1 MFDKLYSFKV
11 LTPTL
16 RMVRGRSADV
26 NIQFTIPFIN
36 QHGILRLPSGAVLV
50 DAQPPLLINMAV
62 HGDSVDCNDPNK
74 NLCEKKVY
82 AYKREDSDKYN
93 TDDWKGVHSIKV
105 YNKDDGDYTI
115 DKHITLRLETGGTSG
130 TGSKI
135 FDSIILPDIQ
145 VTFVNSN
152 LF

>member
-1 MFDKLYSFKV
+1 M

-36 QHGILRLPSGAVLV
+36 QHGVLRLPFGAI
-50 DAQPPLLINMAV
+50 DAQSPLLINMAV
-62 HGDSVDCNDPNK
+62 HGNSIDCNDPNK

-82 AYKREDSDKYN
+82 AYKRDDSDKYN

-145 VTFVNSN
+145 VTFVNPI
-152 LF
+152 LFS

>member
-1 MFDKLYSFKV
+1 M

-36 QHGILRLPSGAVLV
+36 QHGILRLPSGPVLF

>member
-1 MFDKLYSFKV
+1 MYLFKV

-16 RMVRGRSADV
+16 RIARGGRADV
-26 NIQFTIPFIN
+26 NIQFTIPFVN
-36 QHGILRLPSGAVLV
+36 QHGILRLPSGVV
-50 DAQPPLLINMAV
+50 HAQPPLLINMAV

-135 FDSIILPDIQ
+135 FDNIILPDIQ
-145 VTFVNSN
+145 VIFIN
-152 LF
+152 LILFQ